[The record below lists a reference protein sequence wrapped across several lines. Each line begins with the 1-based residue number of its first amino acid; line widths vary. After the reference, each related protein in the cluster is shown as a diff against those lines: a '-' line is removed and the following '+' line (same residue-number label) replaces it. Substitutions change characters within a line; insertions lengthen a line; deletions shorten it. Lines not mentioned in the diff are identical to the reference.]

1 MSKTK
6 NAAIE
11 REQNQTRLS
20 SAEREQSRPQGNV
33 VIDDQNKKNEKQQQ
47 MNNRRRDIN
56 RLTKETNY
64 KLFDALTKAMSQVQ
78 GNRKTG
84 EAICDSEIYCDM
96 WALQSAAFAR
106 VVKHDR
112 KLQQYEDMETGELLH
127 QLYQRLQTLHHGREL
142 PGIAWTES
150 DGRFVIQLRDCAIN
164 MEHTITDEA
173 RLPGWN
179 DDITKL
185 EGTLYA
191 IGYDPDIDCD
201 DPDGDCYQHYEEALN
216 FLCELNI
223 HEPDNT
229 EHRDVIIYH
238 RSWQHREVLRDTLA
252 SLDLIADMANE
263 NNNKNV

>member
-6 NAAIE
+6 
-11 REQNQTRLS
+11 S
-20 SAEREQSRPQGNV
+20 V
-33 VIDDQNKKNEKQQQ
+33 VIDDQNQKNEAAASKQQV
-47 MNNRRRDIN
+47 NNRRRDIN
-56 RLTKETNY
+56 RLTKETNDQ
-64 KLFDALTKAMSQVQ
+64 LFDALTKAMSQVQ
-78 GNRKTG
+78 GDRKTG
-84 EAICDSEIYCDM
+84 EAICDSELYCDM

-106 VVKHDR
+106 VVKHNR

-127 QLYQRLQTLHHGREL
+127 QLYQRLQTLHHYGACKGREL
-142 PGIAWTES
+142 KGISWTE
-150 DGRFVIQLRDCAIN
+150 DNGIFVLQLRDCAIN

-179 DDITKL
+179 DSITKL

-201 DPDGDCYQHYEEALN
+201 APDGYCYQHYEEALN

-263 NNNKNV
+263 NNNKNVKP